1 MIPKPQYTKSL
12 LFYQGDTLCIVY
24 DLRLMLSSV
33 NLNDYTLFQ
42 AYEIDNIAS
51 KRVLSAEFTS
61 SKLAQSEVLP

>member
-12 LFYQGDTLCIVY
+12 LFYPGYTLCIVY